1 MEKSCCTKEEAKK
14 YTENPEGKGTS
25 MRSYIILILFGLLF
39 VFSVFQA
46 IQISDIKESF
56 ASGQSA
62 LYPAVRAQAPQPSR
76 QQAPVMVGG
85 C

>member
-1 MEKSCCTKEEAKK
+1 MEKSCCSSEEAKRH
-14 YTENPEGKGTS
+14 TEGKGESKGTS
-25 MRSYIILILFGLLF
+25 TKTYVILILFGLLF

-46 IQISDIKESF
+46 IQISDIKEGLT
-56 ASGQSA
+56 SGQSA
-62 LYPAVRAQAPQPSR
+62 VYPAARAQAPQPR